1 MKIMNIDCVP
11 LLYISHVVQLSRR
24 TSKSLA
30 MNDQAPLR
38 SSIYKSSLLTLAEGL
53 RDQYTRNRCNTRDY
67 KSCPL
72 QQIAMLSS
80 YLQDLYR
87 SK

>member
-1 MKIMNIDCVP
+1 M
-11 LLYISHVVQLSRR
+11 
-24 TSKSLA
+24 SKPLA
-30 MNDQAPLR
+30 MNDQALLR
-38 SSIYKSSLLTLAEGL
+38 AGKYESSLLTLAEGL
-53 RDQYTRNRCNTRDY
+53 RDQYTRNKCNTHDH
-67 KSCPL
+67 KSCPT